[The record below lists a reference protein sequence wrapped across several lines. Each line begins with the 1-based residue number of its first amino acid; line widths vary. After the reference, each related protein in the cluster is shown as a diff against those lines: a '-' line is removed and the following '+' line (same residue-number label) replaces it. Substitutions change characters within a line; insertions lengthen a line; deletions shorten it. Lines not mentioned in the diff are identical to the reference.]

1 MDMTP
6 LHLAGAWRTGTAEPL
21 SPQASVTAS
30 PVFPRQ
36 QWHGN
41 SPAPAQAS
49 SLHDRAVSP
58 MDVDP
63 APSLA
68 PEPATTGTP
77 RASRVPGQTRSERYA
92 QLERLEQ
99 GAMRCIYGQEQVTD
113 CALLD
118 HMARRNLS
126 LAVFPERI
134 ELTDRELA
142 QHICNTRGSLTQR
155 LLQNLPRETVQR
167 LLAMPAIA
175 EQALRQLPGFFYLI
189 PEHMKTPETLQPLL
203 DSLPDFERS
212 NLLKW
217 ISVDAPDLFDRLVTL
232 EQAVRI
238 DPIDTCYRRADELT
252 PALRQLAVEQNHQ
265 TIWYMRSVTDQEYG
279 RLCDLALEQSG
290 EALDYIL
297 APWRTPERV
306 DRALRHQSLPSFE
319 TIPAHLYTTERLKA
333 ALPNTTSTRLRCS
346 FLTDWGLW
354 DTLKTQPLWIASIP
368 EDERTEEL
376 YREYVSRFPGDL
388 SYIPASLLRK
398 NPEWLLARTRSTVYL
413 PLSEH
418 QRVGPCYGLPPT
430 QETPSVHSEINRQPW
445 ALALAPWDHQL
456 TQLPQEYKEKIL
468 ANGGTAGLADTL
480 AAPPLHLEPE
490 ALLDPVQ
497 EHHCSLRAGALPDQA
512 RIQLMCAQSLPLRRP
527 QEGQALLRKMD
538 KEFLTLEKQLQD
550 KALPGWQPQA
560 DAVWT
565 RQGGR
570 TLVHTDESGCVH
582 MKFHRKDEPLD
593 TFTAEKAAQDFALD
607 HPELGWHSEIP
618 VPQGM
623 RLVRL
628 EDLPVPSGQFPDPL
642 EVYSYDG
649 QDYALAFCF
658 TTRDDS
664 YDTPAWQPDAVH
676 GRERAEKGLL
686 KALHDIGIWSSM
698 GAVHTSTIH
707 LYHHFYESVDARPE
721 LLLSAFFNPK
731 TGYPGTLHYWNSKA
745 IQPSDWGY
753 SGLRDLG
760 DQELYPYITTYN
772 ESTDAEWM
780 SIDISRRGSFVNAI
794 AHNILGALLHYMRLH
809 RDSNPDYHYKKNQSV
824 TALAKFIKEGLDTL
838 LDGLVGKDSRLEDF
852 FPQDPNGTKNI
863 FAEWLHLT
871 AREMIYWTAPQKLGT
886 DCFAEHLANDRRP
899 SAELYPGHPRL
910 QNVRYGSDYT
920 EPEGES
926 LGSENG
932 KLPLFY
938 LVRGLYLL
946 AIGLVNPPQQ
956 PEPMIS

>member
-1 MDMTP
+1 
-6 LHLAGAWRTGTAEPL
+6 
-21 SPQASVTAS
+21 
-30 PVFPRQ
+30 
-36 QWHGN
+36 
-41 SPAPAQAS
+41 
-49 SLHDRAVSP
+49 
-58 MDVDP
+58 
-63 APSLA
+63 
-68 PEPATTGTP
+68 
-77 RASRVPGQTRSERYA
+77 
-92 QLERLEQ
+92 
-99 GAMRCIYGQEQVTD
+99 MRCIYGQEQVTD

-118 HMARRNLS
+118 HMARRNLRIGAS
-126 LAVFPERI
+126 PERI
-134 ELTDRELA
+134 QLTDQELA
-142 QHICNTRGSLTQR
+142 QHLCNTRGSLTQR
-155 LLQNLPRETVQR
+155 LLINLPRETVQR
-167 LLAMPAIA
+167 LVAMPAIA
-175 EQALRQLPGFFYLI
+175 ELALRHRPAVFYLI
-189 PEHMKTPETLQPLL
+189 PEHMKTPEVLRPLL
-203 DSLPDFERS
+203 DSLPDLRRHE
-212 NLLKW
+212 LLEW
-217 ISVDAPDLFDRLVTL
+217 ISQDAPDLFDRLLTL
-232 EQAVRI
+232 EQAI
-238 DPIDTCYRRADELT
+238 GINPLNTCCRRADELT
-252 PALRQLAVEQNHQ
+252 PALRQLAVEQDYQ
-265 TIWYMRSVTDQEYG
+265 TICHFTSVTDQEYG
-279 RLCDLALEQSG
+279 QLCDRALEQSG
-290 EALDYIL
+290 AALDCIL
-297 APWRTPERV
+297 ADWRTPERV
-306 DRALRHQSLPSFE
+306 DRALRHEKLPSFQA
-319 TIPAHLYTTERLKA
+319 IPAHLYTAERLKA
-333 ALPNTTSTRLRCS
+333 ALPNATDSKLHCG

-354 DTLKTQPLWIASIP
+354 DTLKAQPQWIARIP
-368 EDERTEEL
+368 EEERTEAL
-376 YREYVSRFPGDL
+376 CREYVSHFPGDL
-388 SYIPASLLRK
+388 SYIPASILRK
-398 NPEWLLARTRSTVYL
+398 NPEWLLARTRATVYL

-445 ALALAPWDHQL
+445 ALALANWP
-456 TQLPQEYKEKIL
+456 TQVDRLPQKCKEQIL

-497 EHHCSLRAGALPDQA
+497 EHHCSLRAGALPDLA
-512 RIQLMCAQSLPLRRP
+512 RIQLMCAQSLSLRRP

-550 KALPGWQPQA
+550 KDLPGWQPQA

-593 TFTAEKAAQDFALD
+593 TFTAEQAAQDFARN
-607 HPELGWHSEIP
+607 HPELGWRSEIP

-642 EVYSYDG
+642 EVYSHDG

-664 YDTPAWQPDAVH
+664 YDTPAWQPDAEH

-686 KALHDIGIWSSM
+686 KALHDIGVWSSM

-707 LYHHFYESVDARPE
+707 LYHHFYASVDTRPE
-721 LLLSAFFNPK
+721 LLLSAFFN
-731 TGYPGTLHYWNSKA
+731 TTAGYPGTLHYWNSKA
-745 IQPSDWGY
+745 IQPSDWGH

-760 DQELYPYITTYN
+760 DVEFYPHITTYN
-772 ESTDAEWM
+772 ESIDAEWM
-780 SIDISRRGSFVNAI
+780 SIDISRRGSFINAI

-809 RDSNPDYHYKKNQSV
+809 RDSNPDYHYQKNQSV
-824 TALAKFIKEGLDTL
+824 TALAKFLKEGFDTL
-838 LDGLVGKDSRLEDF
+838 LDGLLGNGTRLEHF
-852 FPQDPNGTKNI
+852 FPQDPNGTKDI
-863 FAEWLHLT
+863 CAEWLHLT

-926 LGSENG
+926 LGSESG

-956 PEPMIS
+956 PQRMEPEKTGSNPELLTAARVE